1 MGRFP
6 KIRAVVLMVCLCLL
20 TSVAGYAECRS
31 RDRGQLTEDRRP
43 EEFGAGLK
51 GRMDFLN
58 RVLDQNVTSLEMTS
72 QQLAKIREIR
82 FSARRA
88 RIQKD
93 ADIAVVLLD
102 MEQALQNA
110 DPDVPALGVLIE
122 KKYRLKQERSMI
134 VLNAYV
140 GLLGVLT
147 EAQKEAVFQGCGMN
161 HCAGGAS
168 APKKK

>member
-1 MGRFP
+1 MRRFP
-6 KIRAVVLMVCLCLL
+6 KIRAGVLVVCVCLL
-20 TSVAGYAECRS
+20 TSAAGHAECRG
-31 RDRGQLTEDRRP
+31 RDREQSTEDRRS

-58 RVLDQNVTSLEMTS
+58 RVLDQNVASLEMTA

-93 ADIAVVLLD
+93 ADIAIVSLD

-110 DPDVPALGVLIE
+110 DPDVPALGILIE

-134 VLNAYV
+134 LFNAYV

-147 EAQKEAVFQGCGMN
+147 EAQKDAVFQGCGMN
-161 HCAGGAS
+161 TCSRGVP
-168 APKKK
+168 APQKK